1 MLQCD
6 IFIIEDNVQF
16 ELQGF
21 QNRNRVKT
29 PEGVKWLTVPIEHT
43 GRPMLFS
50 EVKIAN
56 KAEPK
61 WARRH
66 WLTLKH
72 NYCKAPYWKEYCDFF
87 EQTYSDEWTM
97 LMDLNMHIIKGIMQF
112 LNVKTPL
119 IMSST
124 LDVSGK
130 GSEKVLAQCEALG
143 ASVHLS
149 GIGGKE
155 YLNLERFKEEGI
167 EVIFQEFHY
176 PVYPQLHGPFV
187 PDLSVIDYL
196 FCAGSKMWRKADGTL
211 GVD

>member
-29 PEGVKWLTVPIEHT
+29 PEGVKWLTVPIEHV

-56 KAEPK
+56 NAEPN

-66 WLTLKH
+66 WLTLRH

-112 LNVKTPL
+112 LNIKTPL

-124 LDVSGK
+124 LNVSGK
-130 GSEKVLAQCEALG
+130 GSEKVLAQCKALG

-149 GIGGKE
+149 GMGGRE

-167 EVIFQEFHY
+167 EVVFQNFHY
-176 PVYPQLHGPFV
+176 PVYPQLHGSFV

-196 FCAGSKMWRKADGTL
+196 FCTGNKMWRKADGTL
-211 GVD
+211 GAD